1 MMSAVRKT
9 SARLGRIFAPL
20 PANSASVYPAS
31 TPAPL
36 STTASRPSFAKV
48 GSTAGTNETR
58 RSPGKLSRGTP
69 TIMQQP
75 PTLLQTPQNIHN
87 AAIAV
92 SLFYGWGCGCYPAGY
107 AGPGHFCAGNGA
119 RSAAG
124 TLAPTAGSA
133 AGGQ

>member
-20 PANSASVYPAS
+20 PAYSASVYPAS

-75 PTLLQTPQNIHN
+75 PTSYKRHRIYTMLLLLSVCFTGGGADAILLAMPDPVISAPETAP
-87 AAIAV
+87 AAPLEHSRQQLEA
-92 SLFYGWGCGCYPAGY
+92 
-107 AGPGHFCAGNGA
+107 
-119 RSAAG
+119 
-124 TLAPTAGSA
+124 
-133 AGGQ
+133 